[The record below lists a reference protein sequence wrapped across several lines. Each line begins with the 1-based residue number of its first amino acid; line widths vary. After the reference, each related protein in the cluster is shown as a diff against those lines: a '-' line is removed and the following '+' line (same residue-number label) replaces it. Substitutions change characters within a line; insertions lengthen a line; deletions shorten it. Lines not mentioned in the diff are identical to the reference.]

1 MGYHEGIPRIWA
13 GTIPSLMLVSQP
25 TIKFTVYE
33 FLKRHYLELYGNIYI
48 LSVLYNHNDE
58 LFPMK
63 PRFYNLANKLALMEL
78 ETALSPQKTF
88 LIGAFANAIATLI
101 TYPVQVVQAKM
112 RVSTYYDIYK
122 YILKCHKVACINLS

>member
-1 MGYHEGIPRIWA
+1 MHDTSKIHLFNRTFYIGV
-13 GTIPSLMLVSQP
+13 L
-25 TIKFTVYE
+25 
-33 FLKRHYLELYGNIYI
+33 HYII
-48 LSVLYNHNDE
+48 
-58 LFPMK
+58 
-63 PRFYNLANKLALMEL
+63 LANKLALMEL

-122 YILKCHKVACINLS
+122 YIFQMS

>member
-1 MGYHEGIPRIWA
+1 
-13 GTIPSLMLVSQP
+13 
-25 TIKFTVYE
+25 
-33 FLKRHYLELYGNIYI
+33 
-48 LSVLYNHNDE
+48 
-58 LFPMK
+58 
-63 PRFYNLANKLALMEL
+63 MEL

-122 YILKCHKVACINLS
+122 YIFQMP

>member
-33 FLKRHYLELYGNIYI
+33 FLKRHYLELYGNIYTFCI
-48 LSVLYNHNDE
+48 VRYNHDDE

-63 PRFYNLANKLALMEL
+63 PHFYNLANKLALMEL

-122 YILKCHKVACINLS
+122 YIFQMP

>member
-1 MGYHEGIPRIWA
+1 
-13 GTIPSLMLVSQP
+13 
-25 TIKFTVYE
+25 
-33 FLKRHYLELYGNIYI
+33 
-48 LSVLYNHNDE
+48 
-58 LFPMK
+58 MK
-63 PRFYNLANKLALMEL
+63 PYFYNLANKLALMEL

-122 YILKCHKVACINLS
+122 YIFQIVACINIS

>member
-1 MGYHEGIPRIWA
+1 MLYHD
-13 GTIPSLMLVSQP
+13 
-25 TIKFTVYE
+25 
-33 FLKRHYLELYGNIYI
+33 
-48 LSVLYNHNDE
+48 DE

-63 PRFYNLANKLALMEL
+63 PYFFNLANKLALMEL

-122 YILKCHKVACINLS
+122 YILKCHKVACINIS

>member
-1 MGYHEGIPRIWA
+1 
-13 GTIPSLMLVSQP
+13 
-25 TIKFTVYE
+25 
-33 FLKRHYLELYGNIYI
+33 
-48 LSVLYNHNDE
+48 
-58 LFPMK
+58 MK
-63 PRFYNLANKLALMEL
+63 THFYNLANKLALMEL

-122 YILKCHKVACINLS
+122 YILKCHKLRVQNIS

>member
-1 MGYHEGIPRIWA
+1 MYD
-13 GTIPSLMLVSQP
+13 
-25 TIKFTVYE
+25 
-33 FLKRHYLELYGNIYI
+33 NC
-48 LSVLYNHNDE
+48 NHDDK

-63 PRFYNLANKLALMEL
+63 PYFYNLANKLALMEL

-112 RVSTYYDIYK
+112 RVSTYYDTYK
-122 YILKCHKVACINLS
+122 YIFQMP